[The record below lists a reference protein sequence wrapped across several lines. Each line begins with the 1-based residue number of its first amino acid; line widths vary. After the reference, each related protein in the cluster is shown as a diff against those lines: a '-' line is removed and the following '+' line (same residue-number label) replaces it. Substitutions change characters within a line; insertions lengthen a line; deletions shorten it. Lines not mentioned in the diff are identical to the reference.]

1 MLVFADYITWT
12 VDPIAIH
19 WPVEVRW
26 YGLCFLAC
34 IFTCIAI
41 MKPLFRE
48 IGRDPEEAVS
58 VTIHVVIG
66 IIVGSRLMHCFAYD
80 PHLYLSDPIR
90 IFKIWE
96 GGLASHGGAIG
107 ALVAGYIWVNGLIY
121 KAAAWLSPRSPEW
134 LRVVGRILFGE
145 PVYTPGMTYARGA
158 DIAAPAIVWAI
169 IWIRFGNLMNHEVV
183 GRVTDVP
190 WAFIFTLYEKDPQP
204 RHPAQIYEMIM
215 GFVIFAVLAK
225 VTWFSKRRHA
235 DGFRMALFFLLWFI
249 GRFLVEFFKAHQSEL
264 VASGGGLTMGQYL
277 SIPFV
282 LIALPYCIKTWRRP
296 PEQDEALERDR
307 KMWEA
312 WMAEHGSYSMAPAPR
327 SEPAESEKAES
338 AGASG
343 DSERDSSGGSETS
356 GKKSNKKASKK
367 KKKNKKKR

>member
-12 VDPIAIH
+12 VDPIAVH

-134 LRVVGRILFGE
+134 LRVVETQR
-145 PVYTPGMTYARGA
+145 RGVDRHVGKTRRA
-158 DIAAPAIVWAI
+158 AAP
-169 IWIRFGNLMNHEVV
+169 RREGMPHENV
-183 GRVTDVP
+183 
-190 WAFIFTLYEKDPQP
+190 
-204 RHPAQIYEMIM
+204 
-215 GFVIFAVLAK
+215 
-225 VTWFSKRRHA
+225 RR
-235 DGFRMALFFLLWFI
+235 
-249 GRFLVEFFKAHQSEL
+249 
-264 VASGGGLTMGQYL
+264 
-277 SIPFV
+277 
-282 LIALPYCIKTWRRP
+282 RR
-296 PEQDEALERDR
+296 R
-307 KMWEA
+307 K
-312 WMAEHGSYSMAPAPR
+312 
-327 SEPAESEKAES
+327 
-338 AGASG
+338 
-343 DSERDSSGGSETS
+343 
-356 GKKSNKKASKK
+356 
-367 KKKNKKKR
+367 